1 MQIHSVPKD
10 LPKRQ
15 TGLLI
20 SNN

>member
-20 SNN
+20 I